1 MEELRSTEILDK
13 EIHED
18 ARRKADKILKDAES
32 DCQEIGVKAVASF
45 EKTSE
50 SKKAEYE
57 QMLASYKRDS
67 DAAVPLEKQRRLI
80 SFIDNSVREALD
92 GWFGA
97 AGAKK
102 KLSALHRLLEK
113 YSAVLTG
120 KRFEVLS
127 RGFSKKDVSE
137 LAASV
142 LGKDA
147 ELSITELSGTEADK
161 INLSEGFTMRA
172 DDGSVFCRVTCDE
185 LKNELL
191 QNHRQELAERL
202 LGKEA
207 FAPGRFG
214 EGVSL

>member
-1 MEELRSTEILDK
+1 MEELRSTEILDR

-18 ARRKADKILKDAES
+18 ARRKAEKILKAAES
-32 DCQEIGVKAVASF
+32 DCQEIGLKAAADF
-45 EKTSE
+45 EKMSKG
-50 SKKAEYE
+50 KKADYE
-57 QMLASYKRDS
+57 QMLANYKRDS
-67 DAAVPLEKQRRLI
+67 DAAVPLEKQRQLI
-80 SFIDNSVREALD
+80 SFIDNSVRDALD
-92 GWFGA
+92 GWFEA
-97 AGAKK
+97 ADAKK
-102 KLSALHRLLEK
+102 KLAALRRLLEK

-147 ELSITELSGTEADK
+147 ELSITELSDAEADK
-161 INLSEGFTMRA
+161 ISLAEGFTMRA

-185 LKNELL
+185 LKSGLL

-207 FAPGRFG
+207 FEPGRFG